1 MEVTDVVTAVLGSV
15 SSMQQQSMVPPQ
27 AVMADT
33 VRAVV
38 LGMDLTDDKR
48 DKQRGHP
55 GQC

>member
-1 MEVTDVVTAVLGSV
+1 
-15 SSMQQQSMVPPQ
+15 
-27 AVMADT
+27 MADT